1 MSETFVN
8 QESLDKAARDLNL
21 RAEASK
27 RASADPLPGPLANA
41 FGPLSLK
48 VCGMEVRPL
57 VAYDWAI
64 MKAMNAPIYRQ
75 MLEWMQNQ
83 EHPEKA
89 DKVEFT
95 DQEGWELIFLLTR
108 SCEAADEVFEKGKQA
123 FSRAARRE
131 IGMKLHTGQ
140 VALLAEACLQ
150 QVRAHMETMVKYA
163 AEAEEQKQG
172 EGAPLPFL
180 ASAGT
185 SPATVSAGGSTT

>member
-1 MSETFVN
+1 MSEKFAN
-8 QESLDKAARDLNL
+8 QESLEKAARDLNL

-64 MKAMNAPIYRQ
+64 MKSMNAPIYRQ

-83 EHPEKA
+83 DHPEKA
-89 DKVEFT
+89 DLIEFT

-108 SCEAADEVFEKGKQA
+108 SCEEADEVFEKGKQA

-131 IGMKLHTGQ
+131 IGMKLHTAQ
-140 VALLAEACLQ
+140 VSLLAEACLKQ
-150 QVRAHMETMVKYA
+150 IQAHMETMVKYT
-163 AEAEEQKQG
+163 AEAEEKKEG
-172 EGAPLPFL
+172 EGVPLPFL
-180 ASAGT
+180 TSAGMSPATASAG
-185 SPATVSAGGSTT
+185 G